1 MVKPL
6 DNINLQ
12 TILANQAK
20 ISVEKPAKGANSSEF
35 ADIIRAQVQSQEN
48 TDGTD
53 ATNGPRFSKHAQKR
67 IAERNLDMDGDEFL
81 KLKGAIDKL
90 KTKGGKDSLVI
101 TSKGAYIV
109 DVANDT
115 VVTAMSKEDLGE
127 NVFTKI
133 DSTLFIN

>member
-101 TSKGAYIV
+101 TSNPIMAGPFWRPSNRPVEVILHR
-109 DVANDT
+109 NI
-115 VVTAMSKEDLGE
+115 SLGGTNE
-127 NVFTKI
+127 YL
-133 DSTLFIN
+133 TLF